1 MLKHT
6 KFAKS
11 VSNLIG
17 KIFGWLPLHPN
28 AITILSIIMAV
39 LGYVVWLPGLEH
51 KLEGIILFVL
61 AFFFDAIDGAVAR
74 AKKLES
80 KEGAFLDG
88 IADRV
93 VEFFLILTLF
103 KVYAFNIEIQT
114 LLFVILFF
122 GTGMTS
128 FVKAYAEHQRLLNH
142 DEAIALPGLFER
154 TERSIMLLAIF
165 LLANLDYYNMI
176 RPLTYITAALS
187 IITFAE
193 RFWYVYTKK

>member
-6 KFAKS
+6 KFAKA
-11 VSNLIG
+11 VSNFIG
-17 KIFGWLPLHPN
+17 KIFSWLPVNPN
-28 AITILSIIMAV
+28 SITILSVIMAV
-39 LGYVVWLPGLEH
+39 LAYVVWLPRLEH
-51 KLEGIILFVL
+51 KLEGIILFIL

-80 KEGAFLDG
+80 KQGAFLDG
-88 IADRV
+88 IADRI

-103 KVYAFNIEIQT
+103 KIYAFNIEMQV
-114 LLFVILFF
+114 LLFAILFF

-128 FVKAYAEHQRLLNH
+128 FVKAYAEHQGLLKHN
-142 DEAIALPGLFER
+142 EAIALSGLFER
-154 TERSIMLLAIF
+154 TERSIALLFIF
-165 LLANLDYYNMI
+165 LLANLDYYNVV
-176 RPLTYITAALS
+176 RPLIYITAALS